1 MKTRDNKTT
10 APHFPPRTPPPSPPP
25 SKKKKKKKEKKKKE
39 SKNKTPRCEDEKEA
53 SLGEGGPVPQTP
65 AAQHLLQLLAEGWVH
80 EGVDDGVGHV
90 VGEVAIEDDGVE
102 AHDPVGHEPGG
113 QEGQD
118 EDESHHE
125 EHQRRSDVGQQVLL
139 LQGRVALQHG
149 ASLLARHLRHLE
161 AVLQRRLGRH
171 DAVRVRHGHVA
182 EQPQVGLLPRSQPLG
197 PSHENGAVDGD
208 VEEED
213 DDEADEEHGG
223 VDLLVGLAEEG
234 GEDDLVEAALARVDH
249 RLLLRHQAL
258 GDASRRQGVHH
269 GDGGVAGVLLTVRAG
284 DRPRDTF

>member
-1 MKTRDNKTT
+1 M
-10 APHFPPRTPPPSPPP
+10 
-25 SKKKKKKKEKKKKE
+25 
-39 SKNKTPRCEDEKEA
+39 EA
-53 SLGEGGPVPQTP
+53 Y
-65 AAQHLLQLLAEGWVH
+65 
-80 EGVDDGVGHV
+80 
-90 VGEVAIEDDGVE
+90 
-102 AHDPVGHEPGG
+102 DPVGHEPGG

-149 ASLLARHLRHLE
+149 ASLLVRHLRHLE
-161 AVLQRRLGRH
+161 AVLQRRLRRH

-182 EQPQVGLLPRSQPLG
+182 EKPQVGLLPRPQPLG
-197 PSHENGAVDGD
+197 PPHEDGAVDGD

-249 RLLLRHQAL
+249 RLLLRQQAL

-284 DRPRDTF
+284 DRPRDTFKKKKKKRRRVRETHLKNNNNVGVSERHVLKKQQRRRVRETHLKAKQKTQACPRDTFKNK